1 MSSKPADESSESS
14 SKIVNIVSAC
24 LNLDISQQ
32 ETATFIVRKSAHYTE
47 YFILSGLVTI
57 TYGAYFGKSKNSA
70 AILLTCVLVALCDE
84 FLQGFIPGRSSEVR
98 DTLVDF
104 SGALTFFVVNY
115 VFNTLKVNKANVNKT
130 KVI

>member
-24 LNLDISQQ
+24 LNLDSSQQ

-57 TYGAYFGKSKNSA
+57 TYGAYFRKSKNSA

-98 DTLVDF
+98 DVLVDF

-115 VFNTLKVNKANVNKT
+115 VFNTLKVNKVKVNKT